1 MSMVDRLSWKPP
13 SRAVSLAASAV
24 LVVLWGTLRLV
35 VFPTTMFP
43 LTYALPLLVCVWTR
57 DRLALVGMAAIFA
70 MFHTAK
76 LFWLI
81 PEGLLTPD
89 EQWTT
94 YTATLLNISVA
105 TAAVFAIIQLRNR
118 LEESLARISRQ
129 AEELRAQGE
138 ELASQN
144 EQLIEQTEELTHQ
157 TEELSEQSEEL
168 AAQNEELQSQ
178 SEDISALN
186 AEITR
191 REALLQT
198 LLQTTRRSRSE
209 PDALRQICAA
219 ALDLVCEGS
228 GVAAVYETTEA
239 GLQCRMVVTAGAPD
253 AGYEEPT
260 IAPSSFVD
268 LVLGENRTAALD
280 DASDRPD
287 LQLLRLPG
295 EAPFRAVLAA
305 PLRASERAI
314 GALAVYL
321 RHRHTW
327 TDQQFRL
334 AEWLA
339 NQCAQVLEILR
350 MQAELRDA
358 GRRQSE
364 FLATLS
370 HELRNPLAPIRYAV
384 DLLGSGARPR
394 GIDPMQVLDRQLRHL
409 VRLVDDLLDVTRIS
423 SNKVRLQKAP
433 VELASI
439 VHQAIEALA
448 PELHAAC
455 HQLSVDLPRQPIWLD
470 ADADRLAQV
479 VINLLSNAARYT
491 PPAGR
496 ITVKAAIVGG
506 EAELSVIDTGVG
518 LEPQHLTTVF
528 EMFAQV
534 GNGAGGGLG
543 IGLSL
548 VKGIVELHG
557 GRVAAESD
565 GPGMGVVFR
574 VTLPLT
580 GAPRPA
586 PRLADTAPPTAP
598 AKRVLV
604 VDDNIDSAEMIAALL
619 EMHGHD
625 VRVAHEGESALA
637 TAREFAPDVGL
648 LDIGLPGVN
657 GYELASRLREDAGSR
672 PLHLIAVTGRGHE
685 EDRRRARAAGFDAHL
700 TKPAAP
706 DRILEFVAR
715 AGSGWDIERA

>member
-144 EQLIEQTEELTHQ
+144 EQLTEQAV
-157 TEELSEQSEEL
+157 ELSEQAEEL
-168 AAQNEELQSQ
+168 ATQNEELQSQ

-186 AEITR
+186 AELTR

-219 ALDLVCEGS
+219 ALDLVCEGR
-228 GVAAVYETTEA
+228 GVAAVYERTAA
-239 GLQCRMVVTAGAPD
+239 GLLCRMVGRAGAPD
-253 AGYEEPT
+253 AAYEEAPVS
-260 IAPSSFVD
+260 PSSFVD

-295 EAPFRAVLAA
+295 EVAFRAVLAA
-305 PLRASERAI
+305 PMRTADRPI

-321 RHRHTW
+321 PHHHTW

-339 NQCAQVLEILR
+339 DHCAQVLEILR

-358 GRRQSE
+358 DRRKSE

-394 GIDPMQVLDRQLRHL
+394 GVDPMQVLDRQLRHL

-423 SNKVRLQKAP
+423 SNKVRLRKAR
-433 VELASI
+433 VELAPI
-439 VHQAIEALA
+439 VRQAIEAVA
-448 PELHAAC
+448 PEFDAAR
-455 HQLSVDLPRQPIWLD
+455 HQLSVDLPDQPIWLD

-479 VINLLSNAARYT
+479 VINLLTNAARYT

-496 ITVKAAIVGG
+496 ITVRAATVGD

-518 LEPQHLTTVF
+518 LEPEHLTEVF

-534 GNGAGGGLG
+534 GDGADGGLG

-565 GPGMGVVFR
+565 GPGMGAVFR
-574 VTLPLT
+574 VHLPLASAARA
-580 GAPRPA
+580 APRV
-586 PRLADTAPPTAP
+586 ADTTPPKAP

-625 VRVAHEGESALA
+625 VRMAHDGASALA

-648 LDIGLPGVN
+648 LDIGLPGLD

-672 PLHLIAVTGRGHE
+672 RLHLIAVTGRGHE
-685 EDRRRARAAGFDAHL
+685 EDRRRARSAGFDAHL
-700 TKPAAP
+700 IKPAAP

-715 AGSGWDIERA
+715 AGFGGDIDLA